1 MRRKILLSA
10 LAFTACVWAQA
21 QIAEVSAP
29 RPLLK
34 GTQSEMYYPVLS
46 ADGTQLMFSKADY
59 SDLRVYDYASGATKA
74 VTATRP
80 EAFRARFR
88 GDKVSTAQPTTGTA
102 VSVKGSK
109 LIITVNGTIHE
120 YTPVKCYA
128 GYCWPS
134 LSPDGTK
141 VMFVAAGKGIYIT
154 DLKGNVLSHPGKYE
168 APVWYGNNHIVAM
181 NAKDDGH
188 QYMSSQIVLLSA
200 DGAQVQE
207 LTKPESMSMNPAA
220 AISINRVVYNTIDG
234 RLYEMTVTLK

>member
-1 MRRKILLSA
+1 MRKIILLSA

-34 GTQSEMYYPVLS
+34 GTQSEMYYPILS
-46 ADGTQLMFSKADY
+46 DDGTQLMFSDADH
-59 SDLRVYDYASGATKA
+59 SNLRVYDYASGATKA
-74 VTATRP
+74 VKTTRT
-80 EAFRARFR
+80 EAFRARFV
-88 GDKVSTAQPTTGTA
+88 GDKVSTTQPATSTA

-109 LIITVNGTIHE
+109 LIITTGGIVHE
-120 YTPVKCYA
+120 YTPVECYA

-154 DLKGNVLSHPGKYE
+154 DLKGNILSHPGKYE
-168 APVWYGNNHIVAM
+168 APVWYGDNHIVAM

-188 QYMSSQIVLLSA
+188 QYMSSQIILLSA
-200 DGAQVQE
+200 DGSKMQD
-207 LTKPESMSMNPAA
+207 LTKPESMSMYPAA
-220 AISINRVVYNTIDG
+220 AISANRVVYNTIDG
-234 RLYEMTVTLK
+234 RLYELTVTLK

>member
-1 MRRKILLSA
+1 MKIKNEFKLTVDSKSVNESFCRVVVTAFASA
-10 LAFTACVWAQA
+10 LDPT
-21 QIAEVSAP
+21 IEEITD
-29 RPLLK
+29 LK
-34 GTQSEMYYPVLS
+34 
-46 ADGTQLMFSKADY
+46 
-59 SDLRVYDYASGATKA
+59 
-74 VTATRP
+74 
-80 EAFRARFR
+80 
-88 GDKVSTAQPTTGTA
+88 TA
-102 VSVKGSK
+102 VSEAVTNSIVHG
-109 LIITVNGTIHE
+109 
-120 YTPVKCYA
+120 YA

-154 DLKGNVLSHPGKYE
+154 DLKGCILSQPGKYE

-200 DGAQVQE
+200 DGKQVQD

-220 AISINRVVYNTIDG
+220 AISANRVVYNTIDG

>member
-1 MRRKILLSA
+1 MRKKILLSA
-10 LAFTACVWAQA
+10 LALTACVWTQA

-59 SDLRVYDYASGATKA
+59 SDLRVYNYASGATKA
-74 VTATRP
+74 VNTTRP
-80 EAFRARFR
+80 EAFRARFV
-88 GDKVSTAQPTTGTA
+88 GDKVSTAQPATGTS

-109 LIITVNGTIHE
+109 LIITTNGTSRE
-120 YTPVKCYA
+120 YTPVDCYA

-154 DLKGNVLSHPGKYE
+154 DLKGNILSHPGKYE

-188 QYMSSQIVLLSA
+188 QYMSSQIVLLST
-200 DGAQVQE
+200 DGAQVQN
-207 LTKPESMSMNPAA
+207 LTKPESMSMYPAA
-220 AISINRVVYNTIDG
+220 AISANRVVYNTIDG
-234 RLYEMTVTLK
+234 RLYEMTVTIK

>member
-1 MRRKILLSA
+1 MKKKLLLSA
-10 LAFTACVWAQA
+10 LAFTACAWAQA

-46 ADGTQLMFSKADY
+46 ADGTQLMFSNADY
-59 SDLRVYDYASGATKA
+59 SNLRVYDYASGATQA
-74 VTATRP
+74 VSATRP
-80 EAFRARFR
+80 EAFRARFI
-88 GDKVSTAQPTTGTA
+88 GDKVATAQPAAGTA

-109 LIITVNGTIHE
+109 LVITANGVSNE
-120 YTPVKCYA
+120 YTPVECYA

-154 DLKGNVLSHPGKYE
+154 DLKGNILSHPGKYE
-168 APVWYGNNHIVAM
+168 APVWFGNDYIVVM

-188 QYMSSQIVLLSA
+188 QYMSSQILLLSA
-200 DGAQVQE
+200 DGTQTQA

-220 AISINRVVYNTIDG
+220 AINANRVVYNTIDG